1 MSVESVCLL
10 SLDYRGVYCRGIFC
24 SSFSFRILFYSSTS
38 EIFSNATETNEE
50 KFLSFFCWGKF
61 LLVYNPCMEEVVA
74 TGPGRRVYTWVLG
87 RSSGR
92 QPPAAVHSIHPL
104 RRPPYIHP
112 LCPWG
117 SFLSHCSAP
126 RFKPELTLFVLLGE
140 DWGSTDL
147 PQRKKQQQLGSNTT
161 TTKDNGMEEEEASE
175 VRNWSNSKYKN
186 TFGNLKVV
194 APRFE

>member
-1 MSVESVCLL
+1 MLFKSILVWHLPHPSCKLNSRSTFIKRLIRHECWVCMSAKLRLQGCILQRYFLL
-10 SLDYRGVYCRGIFC
+10 II
-24 SSFSFRILFYSSTS
+24 SFRILFYSSTS
-38 EIFSNATETNEE
+38 EIFSNETETNEE
-50 KFLSFFCWGKF
+50 KFLSIFCWGKF
-61 LLVYNPCMEEVVA
+61 LLVSYPWMEEVVA
-74 TGPGRRVYTWVLG
+74 TGPRRRVYTWVLG

-126 RFKPELTLFVLLGE
+126 TFKAELTLFILLGE

-147 PQRKKQQQLGSNTT
+147 PQRKK
-161 TTKDNGMEEEEASE
+161 
-175 VRNWSNSKYKN
+175 
-186 TFGNLKVV
+186 
-194 APRFE
+194 

>member
-1 MSVESVCLL
+1 MSLESVCLL

-50 KFLSFFCWGKF
+50 KFLSIFCWGKF
-61 LLVYNPCMEEVVA
+61 LLVYYPCMEEVVA
-74 TGPGRRVYTWVLG
+74 TGPGRRVYTRVLG

-92 QPPAAVHSIHPL
+92 QRLAAVHSIHPL

-112 LCPWG
+112 LSCPWG

-126 RFKPELTLFVLLGE
+126 RFKLELTLFVLLGE
-140 DWGSTDL
+140 DSGSTDL
-147 PQRKKQQQLGSNTT
+147 KKEQQLGSNTT

-175 VRNWSNSKYKN
+175 VRK
-186 TFGNLKVV
+186 
-194 APRFE
+194 

>member
-24 SSFSFRILFYSSTS
+24 SSFSFRILFYSSTF
-38 EIFSNATETNEE
+38 EIFSNATETNKE
-50 KFLSFFCWGKF
+50 KLHNFFFWGKF
-61 LLVYNPCMEEVVA
+61 LLVYYPCMEEVVA

-112 LCPWG
+112 FCPWG
-117 SFLSHCSAP
+117 SFLSQCSAP
-126 RFKPELTLFVLLGE
+126 RFKAELTLFILLGG

-147 PQRKKQQQLGSNTT
+147 PQEKQQLGSNTT
-161 TTKDNGMEEEEASE
+161 TTQDNVMEEEEASE
-175 VRNWSNSKYKN
+175 VRKWSNSKYK
-186 TFGNLKVV
+186 TTSGNLKVV
-194 APRFE
+194 DPRFE